1 VGDRDD
7 ILSMLEESRSEL
19 ASAIQGLPDDK
30 MAVPLADDWSAKD
43 IMGHITA
50 WDEVTVSDLRRIAR
64 GRLPTLAAFRE
75 AEVDS
80 WNAFL
85 IRPRKLFPLPQ
96 IRAEFEEA
104 RAEMVVAL
112 KELPEGLLAQGQMVR
127 NIFAIMA
134 NHEKDHARQV
144 REWRQREGF

>member
-1 VGDRDD
+1 
-7 ILSMLEESRSEL
+7 
-19 ASAIQGLPDDK
+19 
-30 MAVPLADDWSAKD
+30 MAGDWSVKD
-43 IMGHITA
+43 IMGHIA
-50 WDEVTVSDLRRIAR
+50 SWDEFTVSDLRRISR
-64 GRLPTLAAFRE
+64 GRLPCLAAFRE

-104 RAEMVVAL
+104 RAEMVAAL
-112 KELPEGLLAQGQMVR
+112 NELPAGLLAQGQMVR
-127 NIFAIMA
+127 NIFAIMT

-144 REWRQREGF
+144 REWRQAEGL

>member
-1 VGDRDD
+1 
-7 ILSMLEESRSEL
+7 MLEQSRSEL

-30 MAVPLADDWSAKD
+30 MTVPLADDWSAKD

-75 AEVDS
+75 SEVDS

-104 RAEMVVAL
+104 RAEMADAL

-127 NIFAIMA
+127 NIFAIMT

>member
-1 VGDRDD
+1 MSDRDEL
-7 ILSMLEESRSEL
+7 LSLLRESRKEL
-19 ASAIQGLPDDK
+19 ASAIQGLPEDR
-30 MAVPLADDWSAKD
+30 MTVPLAGDWSVKD
-43 IMGHITA
+43 FMGHIA
-50 WDEVTVSDLRRIAR
+50 SWDEFTVSDLRRISR
-64 GRLPTLAAFRE
+64 GRLPCLAAFRE

-104 RAEMVVAL
+104 RAEMVAAL
-112 KELPEGLLAQGQMVR
+112 NELPAGLLAQGQMVR
-127 NIFAIMA
+127 NIFAIMT

-144 REWRQREGF
+144 REWRQAEGL

>member
-1 VGDRDD
+1 VSDRDEL
-7 ILSMLEESRSEL
+7 LSMLQESRKEL
-19 ASAIQGLPDDK
+19 AGAIQGLPEDK
-30 MAVPLADDWSAKD
+30 LTVPLAGDWSVKD
-43 IMGHITA
+43 FMGHIA
-50 WDEVTVSDLRRIAR
+50 SWDEFTVSDLKRIAR
-64 GRLPTLAAFRE
+64 GRLPCLAAFRE

-104 RAEMVVAL
+104 RAEMVAAL
-112 KELPEGLLAQGQMVR
+112 KDLPDGLLTQGQMVR
-127 NIFAIMA
+127 NILLIMA

-144 REWRQREGF
+144 REWRQQEGI

>member
-1 VGDRDD
+1 VSDRDEL
-7 ILSMLEESRSEL
+7 LSMLEESRNEL
-19 ASAIQGLPDDK
+19 AGAIRGLPDDK
-30 MAVPLADDWSAKD
+30 LTVPLADEWSAKD
-43 IMGHITA
+43 IMGHIA
-50 WDEVTVSDLRRIAR
+50 SWDEFTVADLRRIAR
-64 GRLPTLAAFRE
+64 GRLPCLAAFRE

-112 KELPEGLLAQGQMVR
+112 KDLPEGLLAQGQMVR
-127 NIFAIMA
+127 NIFAIMT

-144 REWRQREGF
+144 REWRQAQGL

>member
-1 VGDRDD
+1 VSDRDD
-7 ILSMLEESRSEL
+7 LLSMLQESRSEL
-19 ASAIQGLPDDK
+19 AGAIQGLPEDK
-30 MAVPLADDWSAKD
+30 MTVPLADDWSVKD
-43 IMGHITA
+43 FMGHIAA
-50 WDEVTVSDLRRIAR
+50 WDEFTVSDLRRIAR
-64 GRLPTLAAFRE
+64 GRLPCLAAFRE
-75 AEVDS
+75 ADVDN

-104 RAEMVVAL
+104 RAEMAAVL

-127 NIFAIMA
+127 NIFAIMT

-144 REWRQREGF
+144 REWRHAEGL

>member
-1 VGDRDD
+1 MSDRDE
-7 ILSMLEESRSEL
+7 LLAMLQESRSEL
-19 ASAIQGLPDDK
+19 AGAIQGLPDDK
-30 MAVPLADDWSAKD
+30 LTVPLADDWSAKD

-50 WDEVTVSDLRRIAR
+50 WDEVTVGDLRRIAR

-75 AEVDS
+75 SEVDN

-104 RAEMVVAL
+104 RAEMVAAL
-112 KELPEGLLAQGQMVR
+112 KDLPEGLLARGQMVR
-127 NIFAIMA
+127 NIFAIMT

-144 REWRQREGF
+144 REWRQAQGI